1 MSEELDTGERQQ
13 QCNGTSSRSPGN
25 VLTWLRDR
33 EYGFYYGRMN
43 SSPNSM
49 SDSLTECSARGWEGL
64 VNELLTLR
72 DGENRDS
79 ALWRP
84 LLAAARNG
92 HKRIVQALL
101 DGGAATNAPDDDDID
116 GWAALVLAASNVHE
130 ECIEILAGRN
140 ARVREAHGEEG
151 SKCWTALIY
160 AANIDHRGVVNLL
173 LDEGAAIDECDAHGC
188 TALMHAACDGHREIV
203 ELLVANGAAIDVRD
217 NAGCTALIHAASAG
231 HREIVNLLVAN
242 GASVGEHPLPRHQH

>member
-1 MSEELDTGERQQ
+1 MSEEIDTGDCQQ

-33 EYGFYYGRMN
+33 EYGIQYCRMN

-64 VNELLTLR
+64 VNRLLTLR
-72 DGENRDS
+72 DGGNRDI

-92 HKRIVQALL
+92 HKSTVQALL
-101 DGGAATNAPDDDDID
+101 DGGAAINAPSADDID
-116 GWAALVLAASNVHE
+116 GCATLVLAASHGHE

-140 ARVREAHGEEG
+140 DAIDASYAEG
-151 SKCWTALIY
+151 RTALIY
-160 AANIDHRGVVNLL
+160 AAKIDHRGVVNLL
-173 LDEGAAIDECDAHGC
+173 LDEGAAIDECDAHGD
-188 TALMHAACDGHREIV
+188 TALMHAAQNGHREIV
-203 ELLVANGAAIDVRD
+203 ELLVANGAAIDVRSND
-217 NAGCTALIHAASAG
+217 GGTALVYATYFG
-231 HREIVNLLVAN
+231 HRDC
-242 GASVGEHPLPRHQH
+242 SVLGSKWSCNRWY